1 MGISTP
7 NTARGTVPDKLL
19 VVTQPEEELKQTIDG
34 KTETAIAWGTT
45 RVKTG
50 KRIQHKSPKR
60 GGGWH
65 QYMADEYKEV
75 PPGEETILNSGFTN
89 IRLWTIDTRA
99 EGGRAYK
106 MIDEEGRYFDIRED
120 LFLEAAYNG
129 EIKQTKE
136 GIVLTGTYVW
146 VRAHSQMRVARVGSE
161 IHKALL
167 AAKERKNAK
176 KIPGKEQVEG
186 GVYMDKGGKLW
197 VYIGRNRGADKKL
210 GWVYAHLDG
219 PYLCKWQPE
228 SVARREKWEALS
240 LQEKWEY
247 SDERLRRPCG
257 SFWTT
262 AKVVIEKVG
271 DIKLGMTVEQSF
283 RPPKYIDANGS
294 KAVLV

>member
-7 NTARGTVPDKLL
+7 DASRGTVPDRLL
-19 VVTQPEEELKQTIDG
+19 VVTQPEKELKQTIDG
-34 KTETAIAWGTT
+34 KDYSVKVRPAFFTDADGKTDKAIEWGTT
-45 RVKTG
+45 LVNTG

-60 GGGWH
+60 GGGFHTWVG
-65 QYMADEYKEV
+65 EETKEI

-89 IRLWTIDTRA
+89 IRLWTIDTRMA
-99 EGGRAYK
+99 GGRAYK

-146 VRAHSQMRVARVGSE
+146 VRAHSQMRMARVGSVL
-161 IHKALL
+161 HKGLL
-167 AAKERKNAK
+167 EAKRRKNMK

-186 GVYMDKGGKLW
+186 GVYKDKSGKLW
-197 VYIGRNRGADKKL
+197 VYVGRHRGPDKKL
-210 GWVYAHLDG
+210 GWVYAHLNP
-219 PYLCKWQPE
+219 PYAWRGNPE
-228 SVARREKWEALS
+228 AMERQEKWFALS

-247 SDERLRRPCG
+247 SDENIRRPRG

-271 DIKLGMTVEQSF
+271 DVKLGMQPLS
-283 RPPKYIDANGS
+283 
-294 KAVLV
+294 